1 MAVVVRRARDTDSD
15 FLSHAIGE
23 LQALHATAM
32 PELFKPTAEPYLP
45 ERLSNLLSN
54 PVAHIF
60 VADVDDHAAGFA
72 HFWISHEPEGEN
84 NFSNT
89 KLFISYIYVKAEHR
103 CEGVGRALIEE
114 AQNLAKEL
122 DISSI
127 ELNVMAF
134 NSSATDF
141 FKKCGFISLREVLFR
156 KVERL
161 SA

>member
-1 MAVVVRRARDTDSD
+1 MALIVRRARDTDSD

-32 PELFKPTAEPYLP
+32 PELFKPTVEPYLP
-45 ERLSNLLSN
+45 ERLSSLLSN
-54 PVAHIF
+54 PAAHIL
-60 VADVDDHAAGFA
+60 VADVDDRAAGFA
-72 HFWISHEPEGEN
+72 HFWIFHEPEGEN

-89 KLFISYIYVKAEHR
+89 KLFISYVYVRAECR
-103 CEGVGRALIEE
+103 CKGVGRALVEE

-122 DISSI
+122 DISSV

-134 NSSATDF
+134 NALAIDF

-156 KVERL
+156 KVE
-161 SA
+161 